1 MSYELKIKPK
11 DRASGRFIGRVRKN
25 LIDALIEEKKLSGIN
40 QQKLASALGVNRSV
54 INRMLKGEANL
65 TIRSIGEIA
74 WAMGWEP
81 ELVLTRK
88 NKVGESNHI
97 APSQRP
103 QATSTTPSETIVFAS
118 RPPVQTTSSTILLE
132 RTA

>member
-11 DRASGRFIGRVRKN
+11 DRAAGRFIGRVRKN

-54 INRMLKGEANL
+54 VTRILKGDSNL
-65 TIRSIGEIA
+65 TLRSIGEIA

-88 NKVGESNHI
+88 KKGRASNHV
-97 APSQRP
+97 APSQHS
-103 QATSTTPSETIVFAS
+103 QATTTTPSAAIVYS
-118 RPPVQTTSSTILLE
+118 NRPLVQTTSSTVLLE
-132 RTA
+132 RIA